1 MEGLKRYGSVIRL
14 REEQVEKYK
23 ALHRNVW
30 PRIQE
35 VISQSHMRNYS
46 IFYKDGWL
54 FSYFEYEGENY
65 QQDMDLMAADPTTQQ
80 WWELCKPCQM
90 PLPGHPENQWWSV
103 MEEVYHQD

>member
-1 MEGLKRYGSVIRL
+1 MQRYGSVIRL
-14 REEQVEKYK
+14 RDGQVEEYK

-30 PRIQE
+30 PRVQE
-35 VISQSHMRNYS
+35 VITQCHMRNYS

-80 WWELCKPCQM
+80 WWELCKPCQT
-90 PLPGHPENQWWSV
+90 PLPDRLADEWWSV